1 TTPSNSADN
10 SAECHTARTSRAAPA
25 RSLANKA
32 THGRCVAPFLPQPC
46 FCASAQERQAGPI
59 GASLDKAIVIIEAG
73 GIVGITQQCPFDEL
87 LGRRIVNGGRKS
99 RCITKLVLLHQLE
112 GLLQSEK
119 RGR

>member
-1 TTPSNSADN
+1 MF
-10 SAECHTARTSRAAPA
+10 TARNRSPLVPSTVAGGDCNAISLRPRRARAIV
-25 RSLANKA
+25 
-32 THGRCVAPFLPQPC
+32 GGVAPFLPQPC
-46 FCASAQERQAGPI
+46 FRASAQERQAGPI

-112 GLLQSEK
+112 
-119 RGR
+119 